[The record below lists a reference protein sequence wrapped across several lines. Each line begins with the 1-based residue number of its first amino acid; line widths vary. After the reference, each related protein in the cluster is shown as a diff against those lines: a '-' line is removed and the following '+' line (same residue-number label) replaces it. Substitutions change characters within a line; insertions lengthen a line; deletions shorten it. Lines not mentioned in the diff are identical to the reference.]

1 MDKKQRINQCFLA
14 LTLCC
19 VSGSMFG
26 QNVGTVGQTADN
38 KATKKK
44 ESQKVSK
51 GYTKFS
57 DEAINLDNVVVTA
70 LGIKREE
77 KSLGYSTQTVSG
89 DNITSTMPT
98 NWSQALQG
106 QVAGLNVI
114 SAGGPLSSTQINLRG
129 NVSMNMDGNGALI
142 VVDGV
147 PLSSPMNNPGG
158 SYGAGGNS
166 EGSVDFGNGFSDLNP
181 DDIESIQVLKGAS
194 ASALYGSRA
203 ANGVI
208 MVTTKSGKK
217 AKKGLGV
224 SYSFNNTWE
233 QAAHFPD
240 YQYEFGQGVA
250 KNIGSKGTAWEG
262 QQYYS
267 YSKGDDGLAST
278 SGTSSAFGAK
288 FDGQMFYQYDPEKE
302 GRADEAT
309 LWQPYKNNH
318 SGLFQTGHTMTNSLA
333 LTGNSAT
340 GNMRLSLTH
349 SKSEWILPNSGY
361 ERLTVA
367 FAGSQQISKKIKIN
381 GRFSYTYRD
390 VENTPQ
396 LTYNSNSLS
405 YFLIFMNP
413 NFNLDWFKPMW
424 YKGQENIKQIR
435 PFSSYLPNP
444 YVLLYE
450 ATNPA
455 KKHSFNGNISANYT
469 INRFLDLQLRS
480 GMQATAQ
487 QQEQHRPWDD
497 KVYPTGFFKKQ
508 NIFDYEVNSD
518 VLLSYHNS
526 FDNGLNLNASVGGNM
541 MQAYYDLLSASVT
554 GLNTPGVYS
563 LANGVSNP
571 LVTTTIKKKRV
582 NSLYFMANL
591 AYREKLFLDITGRND
606 WSSTLP
612 RKNRSFFYP
621 SVSLSAVVNNIWKLP
636 TWITLLK
643 VRGSWAQVGN
653 DTNPYKTSAYYTT
666 SDFSGSLVKPSTL
679 YNADFKPEMS
689 SNWEGGFDFRVLNG
703 RLGIDFTYYYNR
715 TKNQILNAPFDPT
728 TGYTKGTIN
737 SGCVSNKGAEIVL
750 RGTPVKNRD
759 WQWDVTATWSTNKN
773 KIESLSEF
781 ADERQILGSYVSG
794 NVSIIGTVG
803 GTTGDIWGY
812 KLKRNS
818 EGQVIIDA
826 TGLPARTS
834 EIEYVACALPDWQ
847 GAFNTT
853 LRYKNLTFSMQ
864 WDGKVGGKTYSQS
877 HHKMCEQGHLAETL
891 NGRKP
896 DTDLYL
902 DINNADVQALF
913 KAQNITPV
921 EGVYCIAPGVVDNGD
936 GTYSPNQKIVTLESY
951 YKEYYRIGNVE
962 TNTFDTSYLK
972 LREMR
977 IDYKLPKSWLKN
989 TFISNATVGVYG
1001 RNLLCIT
1008 SYPMFDPETTSLDG
1022 NTFVPG
1028 VEVGTLPTSRSFGVN
1043 LKADF

>member
-1 MDKKQRINQCFLA
+1 MKRQRINQYFLA
-14 LTLCC
+14 MSLCC
-19 VSGSMFG
+19 MSGSVFA
-26 QNVGTVGQTADN
+26 QSTQTD
-38 KATKKK
+38 KKPMQKQESDKGKKK
-44 ESQKVSK
+44 AKS
-51 GYTKFS
+51 KFS
-57 DEAINLDNVVVTA
+57 DDPIELNNVVVTA

-89 DNITSTMPT
+89 DDITATMPT

-106 QVAGLNVI
+106 QVAGLNVVL
-114 SAGGPLSSTQINLRG
+114 AGGPLSSTQINLRG

-166 EGSVDFGNGFSDLNP
+166 EGSVDYGNGFSDLNP

-194 ASALYGSRA
+194 ASALYGARA

-217 AKKGLGV
+217 AKKGLGI

-233 QAAHFPD
+233 RAAHFPD

-250 KNIGSKGTAWEG
+250 KNIGTKGTAWEG

-267 YSKGDDGLAST
+267 YGKGDDGLAST
-278 SGTSSAFGAK
+278 SGTSSAFGAP
-288 FDGQMFYQYDPEKE
+288 FEGQMFYQYSPENE

-309 LWQPYKNNH
+309 PWRPYKNNH
-318 SGLFQTGHTMTNSLA
+318 SDLFQTGHTMTNAIA
-333 LTGNSAT
+333 LTGNNGT

-361 ERLTVA
+361 ERLTAA
-367 FAGSQQISKKIKIN
+367 FAGSQQISKRVKIN
-381 GRFSYTYRD
+381 ARMSYTYRD
-390 VENTPQ
+390 VKNTPQ

-424 YKGQENIKQIR
+424 YKGKENIKQIR
-435 PFSSYLPNP
+435 PFSGYLPNP
-444 YVLLYE
+444 HVLLYE

-455 KKHSFNGNISANYT
+455 KKHSFNGNISANFT

-526 FDNGLNLNASVGGNM
+526 FDNGFNVNASVGGNM
-541 MQAYYDLLSASVT
+541 MQSYYDLLSASVT
-554 GLNTPGVYS
+554 GLNTPGVYN
-563 LANGVSNP
+563 LANGVSSP
-571 LVTTTIKKKRV
+571 LVNTTIRKKRV

-591 AYREKLFLDITGRND
+591 AYKDMLFLDLTGRND

-612 RKNRSFFYP
+612 KQHRSFFYP
-621 SVSLSAVVNNIWKLP
+621 SVSLSAVVNSIAKLP
-636 TWITLLK
+636 SWIHLLK
-643 VRGSWAQVGN
+643 VRASWAQVGN
-653 DTNPYKTSAYYTT
+653 DTDPYKTSPYYTT
-666 SDFSGSLVKPSTL
+666 SDFAGALVKPSTL

-689 SNWEGGFDFRVLNG
+689 SNWEGGFDFRVLGG
-703 RLGIDFTYYYNR
+703 RLGLDMTYYYNR

-737 SGCVSNKGAEIVL
+737 SGCVSNRGVELVL
-750 RGTPVKNRD
+750 RGTPIKTRD
-759 WQWDVTATWSTNKN
+759 LQWDLTATWSTNKN
-773 KIESLSEF
+773 KIESLSDF

-794 NVSIIGTVG
+794 NVSIIGTKG

-812 KLKRNS
+812 KLKRNPQG
-818 EGQVIIDA
+818 EVIIDA
-826 TGLPARTS
+826 TGLPARPS
-834 EIEYVACALPDWQ
+834 EIEYVACALPDWE
-847 GAFNTT
+847 GAFNTSVK
-853 LRYKNLTFSMQ
+853 YKNWSFAMQ

-877 HHKMCEQGHLAETL
+877 HHKMSEQGHIKETL

-896 DTDLYL
+896 GTSLYL
-902 DINNADVQALF
+902 DIDNPDIQALF
-913 KAQNITPV
+913 KAQKITPV
-921 EGVYCIAPGVVDNGD
+921 AGVYCIAPGVVDNGD
-936 GTYSPNQKIVTLESY
+936 GTYSPNQKIVTIEAY

-972 LREMR
+972 LREVR
-977 IDYKLPKSWLKN
+977 IDYNLPKKWLKN
-989 TFISNATVGVYG
+989 TFISNATVGLYG

-1008 SYPMFDPETTSLDG
+1008 DYPMYDPETASLDG
-1022 NTFVPG
+1022 SSFVTG
-1028 VEVGTLPTSRSFGVN
+1028 VEVGTLPTTRSYGIN
-1043 LKADF
+1043 LKVDF